1 MNIKEF
7 DKEQHEK
14 NTKQLAIDFD
24 GVIHKN
30 SMGFYDGTV
39 YDDPIPGSINAIKKL
54 SKKYTIVIFT
64 AKVKPDRPLVNGK
77 TGIELIWEWL
87 DKYNLSQYINEITYG
102 KPNAKYYIDDKGIRF
117 INWNMTLEVLRRL
130 EK

>member
-24 GVIHKN
+24 GVIHK
-30 SMGFYDGTV
+30 SSKSFHDGTI
-39 YDDPIPGSINAIKKL
+39 YDDPVNGVEEALKRL
-54 SKKYTIVIFT
+54 SKDYILIIYNCK
-64 AKVKPDRPLVNGK
+64 ANPDRPLVNGK

>member
-24 GVIHKN
+24 GVIHK
-30 SMGFYDGTV
+30 SSKSFHDGTI
-39 YDDPIPGSINAIKKL
+39 YDDPVNGVEEALKRL
-54 SKKYTIVIFT
+54 SKDYILIIYTCK
-64 AKVKPDRPLVNGK
+64 ANPDRPLVNGK

-87 DKYNLSQYINEITYG
+87 DRHEVKDNIKDVTCI
-102 KPNAKYYIDDKGIRF
+102 KPNAITYIDDKAVKF
-117 INWNMTLEVLRRL
+117 IDWNDMLEFLV
-130 EK
+130 